1 MLFSG
6 SVRSNLDPFNK
17 HSDEELWKALE
28 VSHLKSFVS
37 GLSDGLQHKITEG
50 GDNLR

>member
-28 VSHLKSFVS
+28 VSHLKRFVS